1 MSSNRLTIQTPAKL
15 NLFFELHGKRT
26 DGYHNV
32 ETVTLPVRLFDTL
45 VFERTDSTAKDVE
58 LTLKNGQ
65 KFGVFSENI
74 PTDGRNLVVRAA
86 KKLTEQTGVFQPTR
100 IELTKRIPSEAGLGG
115 GSSDAAAT
123 LIALN
128 RLWNTGLSD
137 AELRELAGELG
148 SDVPLFFEPGA
159 ALGRGRGEKL
169 EPVPCAARLAFT
181 LIKPAFGLST
191 AEVYAASRTAPESER
206 KRVEPLLN
214 ALRTGDLDGVAAALF
229 NRLEEA
235 AFSLRPELAAY
246 LARLQDDSILAGRMT
261 GSGTVLFALCR
272 EEASA
277 ERLAARFPD
286 FSAAAV
292 AGIPPVPL
300 PNDSADGILGKIT
313 G

>member
-1 MSSNRLTIQTPAKL
+1 MSANRLTIQTPAKL
-15 NLFFELHGKRT
+15 NLFFELHGRRP

-32 ETVTLPVRLFDTL
+32 ETVTLPIRLFDTL
-45 VFERTDSTAKDVE
+45 VFERTDSPAKDVE

-65 KFGVFSENI
+65 KFGAFSENI

-86 KKLTEQTGVFQPTR
+86 KKLTERTGVFLPTR

-123 LIALN
+123 LLGLN
-128 RLWNTGLSD
+128 RLWNAGLSD
-137 AELRELAGELG
+137 AELRELGGEIG

-169 EPVPCAARLAFT
+169 EPVPCTARLAFV
-181 LIKPAFGLST
+181 LVKPAFGLST

-206 KRVEPLLN
+206 KKAEPLLD
-214 ALRTGDLDGVAAALF
+214 ALQTGDPDAVGAALF

-235 AFSLRPELAAY
+235 AFSLRPELTAY
-246 LARLQDDSILAGRMT
+246 LAPLHVDSVLAARMT

-272 EEASA
+272 NEASA
-277 ERLAARFPD
+277 ERLAASLAD
-286 FSAAAV
+286 FSALAV

-300 PNDSADGILGKIT
+300 PNGSADGILGKIK